1 MYDRKQSKCRK
12 KEPRARANDSGAEY
26 RRLNRNMTEEQ
37 EEALMQEFQ
46 DMLARAR
53 QGQMTNRDARDAV
66 DQFRDVME
74 NNDEGARLPV
84 NVLIPRKKSK

>member
-1 MYDRKQSKCRK
+1 
-12 KEPRARANDSGAEY
+12 
-26 RRLNRNMTEEQ
+26 MTEDQ

-53 QGQMTNRDARDAV
+53 QGQMTNREARVAV
-66 DQFRDVME
+66 DQFREVME

-84 NVLIPRKKSK
+84 NVLVPRKKK